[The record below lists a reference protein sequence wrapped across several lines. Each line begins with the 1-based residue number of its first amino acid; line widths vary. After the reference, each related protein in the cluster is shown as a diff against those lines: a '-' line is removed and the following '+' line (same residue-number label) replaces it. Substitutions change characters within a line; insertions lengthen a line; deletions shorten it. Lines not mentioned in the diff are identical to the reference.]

1 MFYKF
6 SSATSNFQ
14 IVHATARPGRLTAA
28 GPGPDRTRDAESFR
42 NIFSSQL
49 GLKTEG
55 RDDSRLQCVLFP
67 QNISLERPLAGWV
80 RDGRQFLSSGLET

>member
-14 IVHATARPGRLTAA
+14 IVHATARPGRLTA

-55 RDDSRLQCVLFP
+55 RDDSRLQFVLFP
-67 QNISLERPLAGWV
+67 QNLSREGPLTGWV